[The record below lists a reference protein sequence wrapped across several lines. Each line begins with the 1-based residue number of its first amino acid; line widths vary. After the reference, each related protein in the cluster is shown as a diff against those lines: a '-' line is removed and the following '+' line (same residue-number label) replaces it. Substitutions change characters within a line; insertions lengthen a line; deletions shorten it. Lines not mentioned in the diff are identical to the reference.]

1 MKLRH
6 LVPAFA
12 LPLLALA
19 LAPGGAS
26 AQQNQQL
33 LGQFTDWAAYSATAQ
48 GGKVCFAISQ
58 PKKRA
63 PEGLNRDPAYFF
75 VTNRPADKV
84 KGEISMQ
91 VGFPMKNGD
100 PAHVDIGGTNF
111 DLIVQGERA
120 WTNGH
125 DDDKIVAAMR
135 AGHDMTIKS
144 TSTRGHLTTDTYS
157 LSGVSAALDKINQ
170 ECR

>member
-1 MKLRH
+1 MDLRH

-19 LAPGGAS
+19 LCPTGAA

-33 LGQFTDWAAYSATAQ
+33 LGQFSDWAAYSASAQ

-84 KGEISMQ
+84 RGEVSMQ
-91 VGFPMKNGD
+91 VGFPMKDGD
-100 PAHVDIGGTNF
+100 PAHVSIGSGDF
-111 DLIVQGERA
+111 ALVVQGERA
-120 WTNGH
+120 WTNGK
-125 DDDKIVAAMR
+125 DDDRIVAAMR
-135 AGHDMTIKS
+135 GGHDMTIKS
-144 TSTRGHLTTDTYS
+144 TSTRGHETVDTYS
-157 LSGVSAALDKINQ
+157 LAGVSAALDKINQ

>member
-1 MKLRH
+1 MNLRH
-6 LVPAFA
+6 LASFA

-19 LAPGGAS
+19 AFPGGAS

-33 LGQFTDWAAYSATAQ
+33 LGQFTDWAAYSASAG

-91 VGFPMKNGD
+91 VGFPMKAGD
-100 PAHVDIGGTNF
+100 PTQVSIGSSNF
-111 DLIVQGERA
+111 NLVTQGERA
-120 WTNGH
+120 WTNGK
-125 DDDKIVAAMR
+125 DDDQIVAAMR
-135 AGHDMTIKS
+135 GGHDMTIKS
-144 TSTRGHLTTDTYS
+144 TSTRGHVTTDTYS
-157 LSGVSAALDKINQ
+157 LAGISAALDKINQ